1 MVCITLFPASNC
13 ILSASSS
20 RREEREALKFL
31 SLVFQYDRKD
41 RSDHLETRLYAHLKM
56 NSKNCAQCYSNPC
69 VSALDRYYKRRFL
82 TQQCCVD
89 KLTLSHG
96 NN

>member
-41 RSDHLETRLYAHLKM
+41 RSDR
-56 NSKNCAQCYSNPC
+56 CAAIATIIWKPG
-69 VSALDRYYKRRFL
+69 FTL
-82 TQQCCVD
+82 T
-89 KLTLSHG
+89 
-96 NN
+96 